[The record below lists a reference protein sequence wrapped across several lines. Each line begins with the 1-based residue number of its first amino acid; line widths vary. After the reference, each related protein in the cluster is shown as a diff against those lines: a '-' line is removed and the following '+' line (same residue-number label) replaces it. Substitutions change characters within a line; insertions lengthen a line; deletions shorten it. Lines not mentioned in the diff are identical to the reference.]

1 LPDKRTCSKTALLQ
15 FSGAVENGGVFSLS
29 FLADAGDA
37 LRILCTNVAAKRGK
51 KKLKCSEL

>member
-37 LRILCTNVAAKRGK
+37 FRILYSKV
-51 KKLKCSEL
+51 L